1 MRANGEGSIQKLPNG
16 KYRANRRLNGSR
28 VYGPSVER
36 KQDAL
41 PALRAKLKA
50 LEEKPAETPTLLTCV
65 QRRIERI
72 SSGSSQHSPTTVDLW
87 RAFEKRL
94 NHEIGQKPVDQISA
108 EDLTS
113 WLSVQTG
120 EPRTRRNY
128 LQLMHQLLKEHGNPT
143 KITLPRAPTGA
154 TNPRVLTPKE
164 EVEIL
169 ALDMREE
176 VRIMVLLGLK
186 MGLRRSEIAGL
197 HHTDRDG
204 DGVMIQR
211 AVVRAKGVI
220 VLKDTKTE
228 SSEAWVPICPE
239 LASYIGEH
247 SGYVIGGKDRPI
259 SPSVLDDR
267 WRRLV
272 KGTKF
277 VDVGLHDLRRTF
289 AMRLLESGVDVRTA
303 AEMLRHDPQM
313 LLKIY
318 SRSRR
323 DLKRAAMLI
332 IQTSKPVGA
341 VLDAK
346 SSLG

>member
-1 MRANGEGSIQKLPNG
+1 MRASGEGSIQKLPNG
-16 KYRANRRLNGSR
+16 KYRANQRLNGSR
-28 VYGPSVER
+28 VYGPSVDR

-41 PALRAKLKA
+41 PALRAKLQA
-50 LEEKPAETPTLLTCV
+50 LEEKPSQSPTLLICV

-72 SSGSSQHSPTTVDLW
+72 SSESSSMSPTTVDLW
-87 RAFEKRL
+87 RAFEKRR
-94 NHEIGQKPVDQISA
+94 NHPIAQIKVTDVTSD
-108 EDLTS
+108 DLTA

-128 LQLMHQLLKEHGNPT
+128 LQLMHQMLKEMGHPI
-143 KITLPRAPTGA
+143 KIALPRAPTGA
-154 TNPRVLTPKE
+154 TNPTVLSPKLE
-164 EVEIL
+164 AEIL
-169 ALDMREE
+169 ELEMRDE
-176 VRIMVLLGLK
+176 VRIMVLLALK

-197 HHTDRDG
+197 HHSDRDG

-211 AVVRAKGVI
+211 AVVRAKGMI

-228 SSEAWVPICPE
+228 SSEAWVPMCPE
-239 LASYIGEH
+239 LDSYVGH
-247 SGYVIGGKDRPI
+247 HAGYVIGGRDIPI

-267 WRRLV
+267 WRRLI

-277 VDVGLHDLRRTF
+277 EGTGLHDLRRTF

-332 IQTSKPVGA
+332 IQTSRHPDAKM
-341 VLDAK
+341 DAK
-346 SSLG
+346 SGLG